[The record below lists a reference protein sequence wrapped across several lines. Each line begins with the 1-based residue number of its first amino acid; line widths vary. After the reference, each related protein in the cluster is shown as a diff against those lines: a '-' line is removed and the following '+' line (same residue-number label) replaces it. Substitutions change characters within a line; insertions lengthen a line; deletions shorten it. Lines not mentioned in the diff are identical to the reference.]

1 MNYRMIAYSVGRILV
16 AVAATMLAPLGL
28 SLLYGESIALAYVIP
43 IVISVLIGLCVSA
56 KAPKNKSLYGRDGM
70 FIVAIGWIV
79 ISIIGCLPFYIS
91 GQIPSFVDSFFE
103 TVSGF
108 TTTGSSIL
116 TNVEAL
122 DKSLLFWRSFTHW
135 LGGMG
140 VLAFAMAIFSSK
152 DTRTTHMMR
161 AEMPGPVVGKIA
173 SRWQFSLRILY
184 GIYIALTVIEFV
196 LLLFGG
202 MPVFDSLL
210 HTFGTAGTGGFGIKN
225 SSVAYYNSA
234 YIDYVIGIF
243 MMLFGLNFNVYF
255 LMIARKFSQI
265 KSNDEVKWYIGMMI
279 GATVIIALNIMPMYH
294 GFGRAFR
301 YSFFQVSSIMTTT
314 GYSTA
319 DFVRWPMLSQIIL
332 VLLMVVGACAGS
344 TSGGMKVTRFIILMK
359 TATHSIKKAV
369 SPRSIFSV
377 KVDGKT
383 VEKNIVNGVCEKLEK
398 AIYNVVAPL
407 EIDMYITKEP
417 VSYEN
422 RLTGEHKKGVIGE
435 SWGELWDCGWF
446 NFKGEVPKSYEGEKI
461 VLLIDISG
469 EAFVVDKNG
478 NPMRGLTTL
487 NSEFDLS
494 LGMPGKREVPMFER
508 AEGGEVI
515 DIWADCAC
523 NDLFGKYRDNGII
536 KDAYIATCNE
546 EVKALYYDVEVL
558 HELMNQLP
566 EDSARYHT
574 ILNALH
580 EASKVLS
587 IKTGMSGCD
596 FLKDG
601 VVTQQE
607 VTILNEE
614 EVKKA
619 KTMSKQYKYVG
630 YEGTGSLTM
639 NKVSSLM
646 ISKMAENLKK
656 GKATVCQLVI
666 QLDDPDAKG
675 VETVTLYDVTFD
687 SLDLANWKVGAL
699 VEEAVDFTFTEFDVI
714 DKVED

>member
-79 ISIIGCLPFYIS
+79 ISIIGCRRFIS
-91 GQIPSFVDSFFE
+91 AVRYRVLW
-103 TVSGF
+103 TVFLKRCQVLQQPVHLYLQMSRH
-108 TTTGSSIL
+108 L
-116 TNVEAL
+116 TRACF
-122 DKSLLFWRSFTHW
+122 FWRSFTHW

-161 AEMPGPVVGKIA
+161 AEMPGPVVGKLA

-255 LMIARKFSQI
+255 LIIARKFSQI
-265 KSNDEVKWYIGMMI
+265 KNNDEVKWYIGMMI

-383 VEKNIVNGVCEKLEK
+383 VEKNIVNGVLG
-398 AIYNVVAPL
+398 YFVVYMLFAA
-407 EIDMYITKEP
+407 
-417 VSYEN
+417 VSILLISFDN
-422 RLTGEHKKGVIGE
+422 KDFTTTVTAVIATMNNIGPGLGLVGPTG
-435 SWGELWDCGWF
+435 SFADFSAL
-446 NFKGEVPKSYEGEKI
+446 SKI
-461 VLLIDISG
+461 VMSIGMLVGRLEFYPILILFSPY
-469 EAFVVDKNG
+469 AW
-478 NPMRGLTTL
+478 
-487 NSEFDLS
+487 
-494 LGMPGKREVPMFER
+494 KR
-508 AEGGEVI
+508 
-515 DIWADCAC
+515 
-523 NDLFGKYRDNGII
+523 
-536 KDAYIATCNE
+536 T
-546 EVKALYYDVEVL
+546 
-558 HELMNQLP
+558 
-566 EDSARYHT
+566 
-574 ILNALH
+574 
-580 EASKVLS
+580 
-587 IKTGMSGCD
+587 
-596 FLKDG
+596 
-601 VVTQQE
+601 
-607 VTILNEE
+607 
-614 EVKKA
+614 
-619 KTMSKQYKYVG
+619 
-630 YEGTGSLTM
+630 
-639 NKVSSLM
+639 
-646 ISKMAENLKK
+646 
-656 GKATVCQLVI
+656 
-666 QLDDPDAKG
+666 
-675 VETVTLYDVTFD
+675 
-687 SLDLANWKVGAL
+687 
-699 VEEAVDFTFTEFDVI
+699 
-714 DKVED
+714 